1 MPTYEYVCQAC
12 DEQFEVF
19 QRITE
24 PPVSECRRCGGPVR
38 KLISPVGIIFKG
50 PGFHVN
56 DYRKPDPKRD
66 AEEKGSTHTGSSSSG
81 KSGSSS
87 STATAGAS

>member
-1 MPTYEYVCQAC
+1 MPTYEYYCQTC

-24 PPVSECRRCGGPVR
+24 PPVAECKRCGGPVR
-38 KLISPVGIIFKG
+38 KLISRVGVIFKG

-56 DYRKPDPKRD
+56 DYRKPEAKKDSD
-66 AEEKGSTHTGSSSSG
+66 GED
-81 KSGSSS
+81 KSKAK
-87 STATAGAS
+87 TEATPAAAGAPSKGE